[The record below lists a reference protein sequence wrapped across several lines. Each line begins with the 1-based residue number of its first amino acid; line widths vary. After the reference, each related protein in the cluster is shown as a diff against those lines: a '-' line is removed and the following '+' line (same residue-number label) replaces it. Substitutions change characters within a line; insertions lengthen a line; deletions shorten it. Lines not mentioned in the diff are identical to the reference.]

1 LVDLQLIGVLVT
13 ATSVT
18 IAAIYYIVNLKE
30 TLRNRRVALAT
41 SLMQTFISEEGSRRW
56 IDIIARAT
64 PKYPLS
70 EDNVL
75 HVGEGGVLQ
84 GRE

>member
-56 IDIIARAT
+56 IDIIAEGVAGGLGPPRAW
-64 PKYPLS
+64 S
-70 EDNVL
+70 I
-75 HVGEGGVLQ
+75 
-84 GRE
+84 

>member
-41 SLMQTFISEEGSRRW
+41 GLMQTFISEEGSRRW
-56 IDIIARAT
+56 IGIIARA
-64 PKYPLS
+64 
-70 EDNVL
+70 
-75 HVGEGGVLQ
+75 
-84 GRE
+84 